1 MNYVSNELTI
11 IIVLFEEDDELVFN
25 CLKNIQNFRV
35 IIVDNANNNN
45 LKKNIEKKFDIQNYI
60 LNKKNVGFTKAANQA
75 IKFCKTE
82 YILNINADCFIEEN
96 GILKLLDCRKNYQDC
111 FITAPTFYDDNFN
124 LAYNADYFE
133 EKNMPKKILNLEG
146 DVCVDQ
152 VLGSAFLFKKKD
164 IENINFLDEN
174 FFMYFEDSYLCQIA
188 KRKKKS
194 VIQIFDVKVKHIHG
208 RSKVKNLFKRTFIRN
223 YHFTHD
229 QLYYY
234 YKIGLKNEKYL
245 YLKKKIPNYFVKMF
259 LNLIIFRLN
268 KSIYYFSLIKAF
280 YDFNKLINSISRK

>member
-1 MNYVSNELTI
+1 MIKVCVIGLGYVGLPLCLTI
-11 IIVLFEEDDELVFN
+11 S
-25 CLKNIQNFRV
+25 
-35 IIVDNANNNN
+35 
-45 LKKNIEKKFDIQNYI
+45 KKFETIGFDINTQ
-60 LNKKNVGFTKAANQA
+60 
-75 IKFCKTE
+75 
-82 YILNINADCFIEEN
+82 
-96 GILKLLDCRKNYQDC
+96 R
-111 FITAPTFYDDNFN
+111 ITN
-124 LAYNADYFE
+124 L
-133 EKNMPKKILNLEG
+133 
-146 DVCVDQ
+146 V
-152 VLGSAFLFKKKD
+152 KKKD

-174 FFMYFEDSYLCQIA
+174 CFMYFEDSYLCQIA

>member
-234 YKIGLKNEKYL
+234 YKIGLKNEKYN